1 MESYELCRGSRKK
14 NNGRSLRDGK
24 ITATS
29 KYRGPFPFDYAQG
42 QDWGQNLQ
50 QQQQQIPF
58 GDDNQKDNCGR
69 PERRLQARWLMLL
82 QEDRPALLQEDRPTG
97 PYIEALVNP
106 S

>member
-1 MESYELCRGSRKK
+1 LPRIAQKK
-14 NNGRSLRDGK
+14 QRQIPAGRQKNGNFEIQRSFPIRLR
-24 ITATS
+24 S
-29 KYRGPFPFDYAQG
+29 G